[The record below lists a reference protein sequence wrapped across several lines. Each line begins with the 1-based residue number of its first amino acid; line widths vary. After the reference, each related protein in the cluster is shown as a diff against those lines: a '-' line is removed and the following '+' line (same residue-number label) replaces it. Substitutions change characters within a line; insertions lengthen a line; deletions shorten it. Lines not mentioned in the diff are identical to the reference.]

1 MNRLGLIFKLADY
14 LKALAGIIFR
24 VNYEFFNSSED
35 KNFCLIP
42 IKVRQ
47 R

>member
-1 MNRLGLIFKLADY
+1 MNRLGLIFKLAEF
-14 LKALAGIIFR
+14 LKGLAGIIFGL
-24 VNYEFFNSSED
+24 NYEFFNSSED

-47 R
+47 S